1 MSHARDPR
9 ALDLLALS
17 RRAFLGRS
25 ALGLGGVA
33 LDAMLGGFP
42 RRTAHGPHHAPRARS
57 VIWLHMAGSPS
68 HLDTFDPKPKL
79 VELNG
84 QPCPKSLYEKERFAF
99 IKGVPRMLGS
109 PHTFHRA
116 GECGAWIVDVMP
128 NLARVADKLTIVR
141 SMHTS
146 EFNHAPAQLFLHT
159 GSARPGRPS
168 AGAWASYGLGSLN
181 QELPVFVAFV
191 SGGKVPD
198 AGSSAWGAGFLPTV
212 HQGIELRSQGDPV
225 LYLADPDGIDR
236 STRRRSLDCINDLNA
251 LRLAEHGDPETA
263 TRIAQFEL
271 AFRMQ
276 TSVPEVCDLRKE
288 SSSVIEAYGA
298 TPGQP
303 SFANHCL
310 LARRLVEAGVRF
322 VQLFDWGWD
331 GHGTGPSDDLVTQFP
346 KKCRETDRPI
356 AALIEDLD
364 ARGLLDETIV
374 VWSGEF
380 GRTPMNEERNGS
392 KYLGRDHHPHA
403 FSIFAAGGGFRRGYV
418 HGATDEL
425 GYHAVEDRVHVHDL
439 QATLLHLLGFDHE
452 RLTFRFQGRDYRLTD
467 VHGRVVGELLD

>member
-1 MSHARDPR
+1 MNAASAPDPF
-9 ALDLLALS
+9 ALS
-17 RRAFLGRS
+17 RRAFLTRS
-25 ALGLGGVA
+25 ALGLGGLA
-33 LDAMLGGFP
+33 LDSLLLRGAELP
-42 RRTAHGPHHAPRARS
+42 QGPHHTPRARS

-79 VELNG
+79 IELNG

-109 PHTFHRA
+109 PHRFVRH
-116 GECGAWIVDVMP
+116 GECGAEIVEHLP
-128 NLARVADKLTIVR
+128 NIGRVADKLTIVR
-141 SMHTS
+141 SMYTS

-159 GSARPGRPS
+159 GSSRPGRP
-168 AGAWASYGLGSLN
+168 ATGAWASYGLGAAN
-181 QELPVFVAFV
+181 QELPTYVALV

-198 AGSSAWGAGFLPTV
+198 AGGSAWGAGFLPSV

-225 LYLADPDGIDR
+225 LFLADPDGVDR
-236 STRRRSLDCINDLNA
+236 ATRRRSLDCLRDLNEH
-251 LRLAEHGDPETA
+251 RLADHGDPETA

-276 TSVPEVCDLRKE
+276 VSVPEVCELRRE
-288 SSSVIEAYGA
+288 PQRVLEAYGA
-298 TPGQP
+298 TPGTA

-310 LARRLVEAGVRF
+310 LARRLVESGVRF

-331 GHGTGPSDDLVTQFP
+331 GHGTSPSDDLVTQFP

-356 AALIEDLD
+356 GALLDDLD

-374 VWSGEF
+374 IWSGEF
-380 GRTPMNEERNGS
+380 GRTPMNEERDGS
-392 KYLGRDHHPHA
+392 KLLGRDHHPHA

-425 GYHAVEDRVHVHDL
+425 GYHAVVDRVHVHDL

-452 RLTFRFQGRDYRLTD
+452 RLTYRFQGRDYRLTD
-467 VHGRVVGELLD
+467 VHGRVVNELIG